1 MQVLNAAGIKYY
13 YITQRQSEFLVGL
26 LEGKHPNHLQIS
38 LELTAKPHAP
48 AASIEEFPREE
59 FPLLTYGTHKATRW
73 KGAKYSR
80 LGRGAA
86 FSTSQTRLTPM
97 TEAGSQH

>member
-1 MQVLNAAGIKYY
+1 M
-13 YITQRQSEFLVGL
+13 
-26 LEGKHPNHLQIS
+26 GKHPNHPQIS
-38 LELTAKPHAP
+38 LELTAKPHAW
-48 AASIEEFPREE
+48 AASIEGFPRDA

-73 KGAKYSR
+73 KGAEYSR

-86 FSTSQTRLTPM
+86 FSTSQAHVTQM